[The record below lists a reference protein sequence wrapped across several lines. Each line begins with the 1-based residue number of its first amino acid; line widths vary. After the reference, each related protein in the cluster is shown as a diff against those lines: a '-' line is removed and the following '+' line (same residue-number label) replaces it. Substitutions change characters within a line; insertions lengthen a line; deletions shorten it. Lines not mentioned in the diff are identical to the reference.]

1 METRN
6 GEKYQIC
13 RMARDMQNLLFLK
26 DVTIVKKGVQRTE
39 TKSKQAKEKYIVTNK
54 LCLF

>member
-1 METRN
+1 
-6 GEKYQIC
+6 
-13 RMARDMQNLLFLK
+13 MARDMQNFLFLK
-26 DVTIVKKGVQRTE
+26 DVTIVKQGVQRTE